1 MTFRLRL
8 VLIFLV
14 PCGSGGSI
22 LSLWGLLGRTT
33 QIRLIFCS
41 VYFFISHC
49 FQDTVPGS
57 HEQST
62 ISKKFKGLYLFN
74 YLIELGETLYLAYLK
89 DALFIQKKNK
99 IYFFEILILGRRTLL
114 LGGNIFCENSCEGSY
129 SDIHIHHMNKKHFRL
144 IGQEV
149 FELFKVKAL
158 FH

>member
-41 VYFFISHC
+41 VFFISHC

-89 DALFIQKKNK
+89 DALFIQKINK
-99 IYFFEILILGRRTLL
+99 KYFFEILIPPFQGAELHSQGV
-114 LGGNIFCENSCEGSY
+114 IFFVR
-129 SDIHIHHMNKKHFRL
+129 IAA
-144 IGQEV
+144 
-149 FELFKVKAL
+149 KAAIRIYISTI
-158 FH
+158 